1 MNRLYSPKGYIM
13 IDRED
18 EQDEL
23 LLLEAEER
31 DIHFTV
37 QDFSNLIDSK
47 GFMFALRKLQ
57 EYQPDNK
64 SLKIAIDSVQAELEH
79 QMSRLE

>member
-1 MNRLYSPKGYIM
+1 MT
-13 IDRED
+13 IDRE
-18 EQDEL
+18 EQQDEM

-47 GFMFALRKLQ
+47 GFMFAMRKLE
-57 EYQPDNK
+57 EYQPNNL
-64 SLKIAIDSVQAELEH
+64 SLKHAIDSVQKEMERLIEL
-79 QMSRLE
+79 LYK